1 MPAVSTAPQL
11 CYDYACVISQGLTM
25 QRAVWLFLSWE
36 NEECRQIFQEGNV
49 YKRQYE
55 GLTVTTESE
64 KLANFQC

>member
-1 MPAVSTAPQL
+1 
-11 CYDYACVISQGLTM
+11 M

-36 NEECRQIFQEGNV
+36 NEECRQIFQEGNG